1 MVKFPGARLG
11 FALLLL
17 ATAVPAA
24 AQAPQSAGPPRL
36 VAFNGAVAGADGQP
50 RTGTTTLTFSLYQDQ
65 DGNTPIWQE
74 VQTVQLNEKGQ
85 YYVWLGQQAALPVD
99 VFQNSQAQWLGV
111 TPQGLQEQPRV
122 KLLSVPYALK
132 AGDAE
137 TLGGLPASAFLR
149 ALNGNGGGQGA
160 GGLNDA
166 QGQARKPQAALVSVL
181 DNVIADDQIVQGREC
196 VGSTQCV
203 NGEGFDAFF
212 KVKTLADPSVK
223 LEQVGTGGIPAQ
235 NWFIV
240 GDEFGLAFNNS
251 GSLGTGPFVIKPAA
265 PSGSLL
271 ITATGQVSIGNGSPV
286 QKFEVQGTGSTFAQV
301 KGTSGGNAGLHLV
314 SGATCPVGQPLC
326 NDIVVKNNAADNSFT
341 IDNPNGAEHFRI
353 MGDGR
358 TAINTPA
365 PIHAF
370 TATFAASSYMNLI
383 SLGGN
388 AGQIFTAGSKEAVT
402 RLNIA
407 DGSFVWENPNGTER
421 MRITQSGL
429 VGIGTT
435 NPTQPLMMGSGA
447 YVSAGGVWT
456 DASSRTLKEK
466 IASLSLPAAKKAFAR
481 LQPVTF
487 VYKASPTEKHV
498 GFIAEDVPDL
508 VARADR
514 KSVAPMDI
522 LAVMTKVV
530 QDQQK
535 TIDDLKAR
543 LAKLE
548 ALMADAPVKK

>member
-17 ATAVPAA
+17 AAAVPAA

-36 VAFNGAVAGADGQP
+36 VAFNGTVAGADGQP

-111 TPQGLQEQPRV
+111 TPQGLQEQARV

-149 ALNGNGGGQGA
+149 ALNSNGGGQGA
-160 GGLNDA
+160 QLNDA
-166 QGQARKPQAALVSVL
+166 QGRVKTPVATLSGTL
-181 DNVIADDQIVQGREC
+181 DTVIAANLITAGKACIGD
-196 VGSTQCV
+196 QCV
-203 NGEGFDAFF
+203 NGEAFGTEVVKIKDFFD
-212 KVKTLADPSVK
+212 PWIK
-223 LEQVGTGGIPAQ
+223 LEQTATGATAVWYIIGNETGYHLNQNGI
-235 NWFIV
+235 F
-240 GDEFGLAFNNS
+240 NS
-251 GSLGTGPFVIKPAA
+251 GVFNIA
-265 PSGSLL
+265 PNAPTSTLN
-271 ITATGQVSIGNGSPV
+271 ITATGQVAVGNANPV
-286 QKFEVQGTGSTFAQV
+286 QRFEVQGTGSTFAQV
-301 KGTSGGNAGLHLV
+301 KGTAGGNAGLHLV
-314 SGATCPVGQPLC
+314 SGATCPGGQPLC
-326 NDIVVKNNAADNSFT
+326 NDMVVKNNAVDNSFT
-341 IDNPNGAEHFRI
+341 IDNPNGAEHLRL
-353 MGDGR
+353 MSDGR
-358 TAINTPA
+358 LAINTPN
-365 PIHAF
+365 PLHVF
-370 TATFAASSYMNLI
+370 TATFANSSYMNLI

-388 AGQIFTAGSKEAVT
+388 AGQIFTAVGHEAVT
-402 RLNIA
+402 RLNA
-407 DGSFVWENPNGTER
+407 GDGSFVWENPNGTER

-456 DASSRTLKEK
+456 DASSRTFKDHISKL
-466 IASLSLPAAKKAFAR
+466 SLSAAKNAFAK

-487 VYKASPTEKHV
+487 VYKASPNEKHV

-508 VARADR
+508 VAREGR
-514 KSVAPMDI
+514 KSIAPMDI

-548 ALMADAPVKK
+548 ALMTDAPVKK